1 MPKRKRE
8 DTEQNVDKIKDQ
20 AIRIKA
26 SRLKARFDQGVMQ
39 LTSALKLA
47 RGFDR
52 QKMTRRI
59 SQAGSDKPKLDRLKA
74 EVEVL
79 NGLQEG
85 KVARRY
91 LLKQCARTKRI
102 AEAEGFVA
110 LFGGSEKVL
119 EGLKKD
125 GGVGVVEGNVLGRLM
140 KSGPVSEAVPGIMK
154 GIREVLAVDKERT
167 NDADLNREKEGETD
181 RVEVSGKVDSDI
193 ENGEDDFE
201 GFSDQAMDEDDN
213 LPRMTGSLQSGILHD
228 ADNLSHDS
236 EDASLEAYED
246 RLAGSSDSE
255 LDDDED
261 SRIHAS
267 NHDRLNDMEITSDED
282 FSDQEDNASLP
293 SAADE
298 DLEIAPQK
306 SSMKQ
311 SQSKPISSTSFLPT
325 LMHGGYYSGS
335 DTASNASNDDPS
347 HPSYDPDKSFAAMT
361 APPRKNRR
369 GQQERRKIAEKKFG
383 SRAKHLLKANG
394 AEGVHSARQALINS
408 DSGKRD
414 SGWDARR
421 GAVESRDRTSKP
433 RDQKARE
440 GKPMN
445 RYERR
450 HGVAKSLSR
459 MGRGGAAYAGGRGK
473 GGFSGGAGSGG
484 STGANSLAVT
494 GKRPFEKKTGG
505 DSRPGSG
512 AAKKEKLHPSWEAAR
527 KRKIES
533 ATIGASSFAGK
544 KITFD

>member
-8 DTEQNVDKIKDQ
+8 DTERNVDKIKDQ

-26 SRLKARFDQGVMQ
+26 SRLKARFDQGVTQ
-39 LTSALKLA
+39 LTQALKLA

-52 QKMTRRI
+52 QKMSRRI
-59 SQAGSDKPKLDRLKA
+59 SQASSDQAKLDRLKS

-119 EGLKKD
+119 EALKKD
-125 GGVGVVEGNVLGRLM
+125 GAVGVVESNVLGRLM
-140 KSGPVSEAVPGIMK
+140 KSGPVSEVIPSIMK
-154 GIREVLAVDKERT
+154 GIREVLAVDRER
-167 NDADLNREKEGETD
+167 NDKTEAIDKVTSGVD
-181 RVEVSGKVDSDI
+181 HIRVNGKVGNNDD
-193 ENGEDDFE
+193 NPEDEFA
-201 GFSDQAMDEDDN
+201 GFSDEPMDENEDTSHVTSSLRDTAVHDRDEPPDD
-213 LPRMTGSLQSGILHD
+213 LEGSSDEGYD
-228 ADNLSHDS
+228 
-236 EDASLEAYED
+236 D
-246 RLAGSSDSE
+246 RLAASSDSDSD
-255 LDDDED
+255 LDVETD
-261 SRIHAS
+261 IHGQ

-282 FSDQEDNASLP
+282 LSDEEDNASLP
-293 SAADE
+293 SASDE
-298 DLEIAPQK
+298 ELDIPPHKITSKK
-306 SSMKQ
+306 SS
-311 SQSKPISSTSFLPT
+311 STTSFLPT

-361 APPRKNRR
+361 QPPRKNRR

-383 SRAKHLLKANG
+383 NRAKHLLKANG
-394 AEGVHSARQALINS
+394 AEGVHSARQGLINGA
-408 DSGKRD
+408 SGQRD
-414 SGWDARR
+414 SGWDSRR
-421 GAVESRDRTSKP
+421 GAMESRDRKP
-433 RDQKARE
+433 RDQKSAKE
-440 GKPMN
+440 GRPMN

-450 HGVAKSLSR
+450 HGVSKNLSR
-459 MGRGGAAYAGGRGK
+459 MGRGGAPVGRVR
-473 GGFSGGAGSGG
+473 GGFSGGVGVAKG
-484 STGANSLAVT
+484 STGANALAVAET
-494 GKRPFEKKTGG
+494 RPRNIPEKKVGAPAT
-505 DSRPGSG
+505 

-533 ATIGASSFAGK
+533 ATVGASSFAGK